1 MDNSR
6 SKRVADVMSTGVL
19 RVDGKALVREAVELM
34 RTLDVSSLIVE
45 RLDETDEFGLITM
58 ADIAREIVAKNRSLD
73 RVNVMEIMSKPV
85 LSVPQNMTLLNAT
98 RLLATFDISRAVVI
112 DDKRNPVGMVTRG
125 DLVFGCLES
134 E

>member
-1 MDNSR
+1 MDKSR
-6 SKRVADVMSTGVL
+6 SKRVSDVMSTGVL
-19 RVDGKALVREAVELM
+19 RVDGKAPIREAVELM

-45 RLDETDEFGLITM
+45 RLDESDEFGLITM
-58 ADIAREIVAKNRSLD
+58 ADIAREIVARNRSLD
-73 RVNVMEIMSKPV
+73 RVNVLEIMSKPV

-98 RLLATFDISRAVVI
+98 RLLAKFDISRAAVI
-112 DDKRNPVGMVTRG
+112 DEQRNPVGMVTRG

>member
-6 SKRVADVMSTGVL
+6 TKRVSDVMSTGVL

-73 RVNVMEIMSKPV
+73 RVNVLEIMSKPV

-98 RLLATFDISRAVVI
+98 RLLAKFDISRAAVI
-112 DDKRNPVGMVTRG
+112 DDERNPVGMVTRG
-125 DLVFGCLES
+125 DLVFGCLDS

>member
-6 SKRVADVMSTGVL
+6 SKRVSDVMSTGVL

-45 RLDETDEFGLITM
+45 RLDETDEIGLITM

-73 RVNVMEIMSKPV
+73 RVNVLEIMSKPV

-98 RLLATFDISRAVVI
+98 RLLAKFDISRAAVI
-112 DDKRNPVGMVTRG
+112 DDERNPVGMVTRG
-125 DLVFGCLES
+125 DLVFGCLDS

>member
-6 SKRVADVMSTGVL
+6 SKRVSDVMSTGVL

-45 RLDETDEFGLITM
+45 RLDETDEIGLITM

-73 RVNVMEIMSKPV
+73 RVNVLEIMSKPV

-98 RLLATFDISRAVVI
+98 RLLAKFDISRAAVI
-112 DDKRNPVGMVTRG
+112 DDQRNPVGMVTRG
-125 DLVFGCLES
+125 DLVFGCLDS

>member
-1 MDNSR
+1 
-6 SKRVADVMSTGVL
+6 MSTGVL

-45 RLDETDEFGLITM
+45 RLDETDEIGLITM

-73 RVNVMEIMSKPV
+73 RVNVLEIMSKPV

-98 RLLATFDISRAVVI
+98 RLLAKFDISRAAVI
-112 DDKRNPVGMVTRG
+112 DDQRNPVGMVTRG
-125 DLVFGCLES
+125 DLVFGCLDS

>member
-6 SKRVADVMSTGVL
+6 SKRVSDVMSTGVL
-19 RVDGKALVREAVELM
+19 RIDGKALVREAVELM

-45 RLDETDEFGLITM
+45 RLDESDEFGLITM
-58 ADIAREIVAKNRSLD
+58 ADIAREIVARNRSLD
-73 RVNVMEIMSKPV
+73 RVNVLEIMSKPV

-98 RLLATFDISRAVVI
+98 RLLAKFDISRAAVI
-112 DDKRNPVGMVTRG
+112 DEQRNPVGMVTRG

>member
-6 SKRVADVMSTGVL
+6 TKRVSDVMSTGVL

-34 RTLDVSSLIVE
+34 RTSDVSSLIVE

-73 RVNVMEIMSKPV
+73 RVNVLEIMSKPV

-98 RLLATFDISRAVVI
+98 RLLAKFDISRAAVI
-112 DDKRNPVGMVTRG
+112 DDERNPVGMVTRG
-125 DLVFGCLES
+125 DLVFGCLDS

>member
-6 SKRVADVMSTGVL
+6 SKRVSDVMSTGVL

-45 RLDETDEFGLITM
+45 RLDESDEFGLITM

-73 RVNVMEIMSKPV
+73 RVNVLEIMSKPV

-98 RLLATFDISRAVVI
+98 RLLAKFDISRAAVI
-112 DDKRNPVGMVTRG
+112 DDHRNPVGMVTRG

>member
-6 SKRVADVMSTGVL
+6 LKRVSDVMSTGVL

-45 RLDETDEFGLITM
+45 RLDETDEIGLITM

-73 RVNVMEIMSKPV
+73 RVNVLEIMSKPV

-98 RLLATFDISRAVVI
+98 RLLAKFDISRAAVI
-112 DDKRNPVGMVTRG
+112 DDQRNPVGMVTRG
-125 DLVFGCLES
+125 DLVFGCLDS